1 MVVTSD
7 VLPINI
13 PEPEKLLSPPI
24 VAIDDVSVG
33 YVPGKPVLKGLN
45 MRIDNDDRIAL
56 LGSNGNG
63 KSTLVKLIAAR
74 LEPIDGQH
82 HARLAAEDRLLRA
95 APARRAATPTR
106 PSTSTS
112 ATLMPD
118 AHRGQGPRGRRLAS
132 AFPALNADTKVEK
145 LSGGEKARLMLGLA
159 TFGGPHLLI
168 LDEPTNHLDIDS
180 RTALIEAIN
189 DYAGAV
195 ILVSHD
201 RHLLDACADRL
212 WLVADGKV
220 KTFDGDLDDYRRRVL
235 SDRDDSG
242 DRGRAERAAKPP
254 RHSDKRKSTAE
265 PRPPPSRCASA
276 SSAPRP
282 RSRG

>member
-1 MVVTSD
+1 MSRWQGSITRASR
-7 VLPINI
+7 
-13 PEPEKLLSPPI
+13 
-24 VAIDDVSVG
+24 
-33 YVPGKPVLKGLN
+33 LK
-45 MRIDNDDRIAL
+45 IAYF
-56 LGSNGNG
+56 
-63 KSTLVKLIAAR
+63 A
-74 LEPIDGQH
+74 QH
-82 HARLAAEDRLLRA
+82 QLDELDAE
-95 APARRAATPTR
+95 ATVYEHVR
-106 PSTSTS
+106 E
-112 ATLMPD
+112 LMPD
-118 AHRGQGPRGRRLAS
+118 AHEAKVRALAGS
-132 AFPALNADTKVEK
+132 IGFSGLNADKKVEK

-189 DYAGAV
+189 DYSGAV

-220 KTFDGDLDDYRRRVL
+220 TTFDGDLDDYRRRVL

-254 RHSDKRKSTAE
+254 RHSGNGEKRPAAKPLRQRVERAE
-265 PRPPPSRCASA
+265 AEVTRLTPRNREARCGAGR
-276 SSAPRP
+276 RP
-282 RSRG
+282 AVYA